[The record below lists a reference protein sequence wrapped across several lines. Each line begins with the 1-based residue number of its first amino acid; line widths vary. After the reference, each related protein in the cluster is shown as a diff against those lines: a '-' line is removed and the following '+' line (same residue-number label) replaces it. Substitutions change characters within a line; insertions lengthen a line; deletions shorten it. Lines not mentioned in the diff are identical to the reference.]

1 LQDSVGSDGHGLNQY
16 KITTKPT
23 AHYNALRV
31 LIMPTSKKAFLDLS
45 YDEFIH
51 DGKLI
56 RRDASFEREYIMSE
70 EGFARIQA
78 MPLFDVETAGAC
90 SFDDIDASQK
100 NDKNKMVPAKSPMR
114 ESPTATDKS
123 LAAEALR
130 QLMSTSVRHSPLQVS
145 RGSIFQNPV
154 NDNQAVQFFE
164 QSPAIMQRSPSYVVS
179 PSASVPQPPFYAHT
193 DPNYAKANVP
203 QYDHKVRFLKHSIDL
218 RCLMI
223 VLYLRF
229 NLPPFFRKCDEFQQ
243 YAPVF
248 ESRTPFPV
256 SYEPFDSPRK
266 RIRDKQNPSFSVS
279 CEPYDSPHRRIRGV
293 DHEFADASDGGAT
306 KRGKYKCSYCGQMK
320 ANHVCSVVC
329 TKNEGAQTEFTG
341 CDGKVSSRGVRVIVV
356 GGKDATTM
364 EKLL

>member
-203 QYDHKVRFLKHSIDL
+203 QYDHK
-218 RCLMI
+218 
-223 VLYLRF
+223 
-229 NLPPFFRKCDEFQQ
+229 Q